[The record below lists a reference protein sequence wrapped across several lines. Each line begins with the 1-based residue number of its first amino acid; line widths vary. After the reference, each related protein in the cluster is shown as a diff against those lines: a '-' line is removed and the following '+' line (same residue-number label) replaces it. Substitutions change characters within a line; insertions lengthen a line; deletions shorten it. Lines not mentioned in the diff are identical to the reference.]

1 LKENA
6 VDSGQ
11 ASIRLLG
18 DEEPAPVT
26 VESAGARGP
35 FLIVVDHAGRAVPQ
49 GLSDLGLPATELAR
63 HIAWDIGAAAV
74 ARDLGRR
81 LNACV
86 IRQTYSR
93 LVIDC
98 NRDPVRA
105 DSIVAASDG
114 TTIPGNASLSVADRA
129 ARRAE
134 VFDPY
139 HAAIAAELD
148 ARAAS
153 GLSTV
158 LVAVHSFTPVMAE
171 FERPWRHGILHLG
184 QSAFS
189 RAVLARLVAVSETP
203 VGDNEPYAM
212 DDVDFTAPHHAIGR
226 GYDYVELEIN
236 QALIGEAAGQRA
248 QAAFLAPLLTE
259 ALADIGAA
267 I

>member
-1 LKENA
+1 MT
-6 VDSGQ
+6 DT
-11 ASIRLLG
+11 ASLLAEG
-18 DEEPAPVT
+18 EASPVT
-26 VESAGARGP
+26 VESAGAGGP
-35 FLIVVDHAGRAVPQ
+35 FLIVVDHAGRKVPQ
-49 GLSDLGLPATELAR
+49 ALADLGLPEEELAR

-74 ARDLGRR
+74 AQELGRR
-81 LNACV
+81 LDACV

-105 DSIVAASDG
+105 DSIVLVSDG
-114 TTIPGNASLSVADRA
+114 TDVPGNQDLSPEARA
-129 ARRAE
+129 ARRAAI
-134 VFDPY
+134 FDPY

-148 ARAAS
+148 ARAAR

-158 LVAVHSFTPVMAE
+158 LVAVHSFTPVMAG

-189 RAVLARLVAVSETP
+189 LAMLAQLVAHSESP

-212 DDVDFTAPHHAIGR
+212 NDVDYTAPHHAIGR
-226 GYDYVELEIN
+226 GLDYVELEIN
-236 QALIGEAAGQRA
+236 QALIGEAAGQRS

-259 ALADIGAA
+259 ALAEIAGKP
-267 I
+267 

>member
-1 LKENA
+1 M
-6 VDSGQ
+6 
-11 ASIRLLG
+11 RLLG
-18 DEEPAPVT
+18 AEDPAPVT

-35 FLIVVDHAGRAVPQ
+35 FLIVVDHAGRRVPEA
-49 GLSDLGLPATELAR
+49 LADLGLPEDELSR

-74 ARDLGRR
+74 ARELGRR
-81 LNACV
+81 LEACV

-105 DSIVAASDG
+105 DSIVLASDG
-114 TTIPGNASLSVADRA
+114 ASVPGNQDLSSDQRER
-129 ARRAE
+129 RRAE
-134 VFDPY
+134 IFAPY

-148 ARAAS
+148 ARTAA

-158 LVAVHSFTPVMAE
+158 LVCVHSFTPVMAG

-189 RAVLARLVAVSETP
+189 RAMLAQLVAHSESP

-212 DDVDFTAPHHAIGR
+212 NDVDFTAPHHAIGR
-226 GYDYVELEIN
+226 GLDYVELEIN
-236 QALIGEAAGQRA
+236 QTLIGTAAGQGS
-248 QAAFLAPLLTE
+248 QAAFLAPLLTR
-259 ALADIGAA
+259 ALADVDGRP
-267 I
+267 